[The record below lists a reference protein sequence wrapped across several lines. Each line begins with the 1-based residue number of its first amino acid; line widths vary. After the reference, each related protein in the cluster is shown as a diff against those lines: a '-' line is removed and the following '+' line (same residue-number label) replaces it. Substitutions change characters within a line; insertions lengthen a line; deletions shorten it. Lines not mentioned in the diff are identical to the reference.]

1 MSRII
6 ASVLFDRNSA
16 YFSKNFL
23 PYAYIG
29 ELSNILRIWSLQS
42 IDEIILIN
50 ASDDKLDNSFF
61 ENIKKNIAHAFVPIG
76 YIGNINSFAEAS
88 EIISMGIEKIG
99 VPFSKRNEE
108 WLQEFTSK
116 YGKQALFVSYDVY
129 DELNNQDLVNIS
141 GLRKTF
147 GEVIINNVV
156 RNGQNLGINWEI
168 ISELEKVEKITII
181 YSGGTAKPDIE
192 KIKNR
197 KTKISIMASRLFS
210 MRGNNP
216 YPLANI
222 DENLRRSV
230 NYEMLSKLF
239 NG

>member
-1 MSRII
+1 MLLYQL
-6 ASVLFDRNSA
+6 V
-16 YFSKNFL
+16 
-23 PYAYIG
+23 
-29 ELSNILRIWSLQS
+29 ILA
-42 IDEIILIN
+42 ILIHLL
-50 ASDDKLDNSFF
+50 KLRNYQYGNW
-61 ENIKKNIAHAFVPIG
+61 ENW
-76 YIGNINSFAEAS
+76 
-88 EIISMGIEKIG
+88 

-181 YSGGTAKPDIE
+181 YSGGTAKRHWKNQTE
-192 KIKNR
+192 KQKFQSWLQDYSQWEVI
-197 KTKISIMASRLFS
+197 ILILC
-210 MRGNNP
+210 
-216 YPLANI
+216 
-222 DENLRRSV
+222 
-230 NYEMLSKLF
+230 
-239 NG
+239 